1 MRKVALLFVLAVLVP
16 SVLLALLAA
25 RTLRDQQFVV
35 ERQQSLLYQTV
46 TDALA
51 KEIND
56 YVANQQRHFNELV
69 ENLVTNDQP
78 RAAAATFDDRLRTAW
93 PLAEVGFCVTLNGNL
108 LCPSPSARAQ
118 TRLFCLDNGGFL
130 ANRESV
136 EVYWNDY
143 TPKGVNQ
150 AGNRVGNQ
158 PAELPQQIFGSFQVN
173 ANRGDSAS
181 NAAAP
186 VVSNYFSNLKVQSR
200 KINPAQQ
207 GQQVIA
213 ANEPAASEQNAS
225 RVVSTE
231 AGFGQL
237 IGEAG
242 DGMLARFVQNKLRL
256 MFWHRLARDPQLVF
270 GAQLDLT
277 PIRTALVE
285 LLEARSTQN
294 IQGASASRKPKVAG
308 RKISALNV
316 VRNVTVELTNDS
328 SAISR
333 YGSGSPASLSPMIPE
348 ELCVVIIDDTAN
360 PAAFS
365 DVDLRA
371 KLGLSERT
379 KPGTLKPGA
388 SFLTNFRKQFKTDLK
403 RPFVATEIGEA
414 LPHWEVAA
422 YLKNPDALKQTALTI
437 RISLG
442 LLIALLLIA
451 MIVGSWLIV
460 NDLNRQMTL
469 ARQKTDFVS
478 NVSHE
483 LKTPLTSIRMF
494 SELLADGRV
503 SDVAK
508 QRSYLHIISAE
519 AARLTRL
526 INNVLDFARFE
537 RGEKKYNFQ
546 DCDLV
551 SVVRETAESYR
562 PHLENNG
569 FTLDCQLPPAPIK
582 VRGDADAL
590 AQVLVNLLSNAEKY
604 SHEPKQIAIQVARH
618 AAPLP
623 YTEVRV
629 LDRGLGVPHGCA
641 EKIFEN
647 FYRAHDSLASGI
659 QGSGLGLTLARQMA
673 RAHGGDVVYEPR
685 EGGGSCFTLRLPL
698 KTNTETEGI

>member
-1 MRKVALLFVLAVLVP
+1 MKKVPLLFVLAVLVP
-16 SVLLALLAA
+16 SVVLALLAA

-56 YVANQQRHFNELV
+56 YLADQQRQFNELV
-69 ENLVTNDQP
+69 ESLVTNPQP
-78 RAAAATFDDRLRTAW
+78 RAAAMTFDNQLRAAW

-108 LCPSPSARAQ
+108 LCPSPVARPE
-118 TRLFCLDNGGFL
+118 TRTFCLDNGGFL

-143 TPKGVNQ
+143 SGKGGNFLAQRGMNQ
-150 AGNRVGNQ
+150 
-158 PAELPQQIFGSFQVN
+158 QVE
-173 ANRGDSAS
+173 APEQVPAS
-181 NAAAP
+181 NLA
-186 VVSNYFSNLKVQSR
+186 SNVQPPATANYITNLKAQSR

-207 GQQVIA
+207 AQQIFAPNDA
-213 ANEPAASEQNAS
+213 ATDPNQS

-237 IGEAG
+237 IGEAA
-242 DGMLARFVQNKLRL
+242 DGMMARFVQNKLRL

-270 GAQLDLT
+270 GTQLDL
-277 PIRTALVE
+277 
-285 LLEARSTQN
+285 EAVKTGIGLIMEGKRKAPYVWRRSTELNSIVNDRAFAENPTVQLPDEICVMILDDN
-294 IQGASASRKPKVAG
+294 ANPVDISDRGIKLASSS
-308 RKISALNV
+308 SALPGV
-316 VRNVTVELTNDS
+316 K
-328 SAISR
+328 
-333 YGSGSPASLSPMIPE
+333 PAE
-348 ELCVVIIDDTAN
+348 
-360 PAAFS
+360 
-365 DVDLRA
+365 
-371 KLGLSERT
+371 
-379 KPGTLKPGA
+379 
-388 SFLTNFRKQFKTDLK
+388 SFLSYLRKTYKIELK
-403 RPFVATEIGEA
+403 RPFVASEIGEA

-422 YLKNPDALKQTALTI
+422 YLKNPDALKNAAFTI

-451 MIVGSWLIV
+451 MIVGSFLIV

-503 SDVAK
+503 QDEAK
-508 QRSYLHIISAE
+508 QRNYLHIISAE

-551 SVVRETAESYR
+551 GVVRDTAESYR

-569 FTLDCQLPPAPIK
+569 FTLACRLGDTPLK

-590 AQVLVNLLSNAEKY
+590 AQILVNLLSNAEKY
-604 SHEPKQIAIQVARH
+604 SGEAKQIEIEMCRH
-618 AAPLP
+618 DSPLP
-623 YTEVRV
+623 YAEVRV
-629 LDRGLGVPHGCA
+629 LDRGLGVPAGSE

-673 RAHGGDVVYEPR
+673 RAHGGDVVYQARP
-685 EGGGSCFTLRLPL
+685 GGGSCFALRLPVNSDSAAADVRRL
-698 KTNTETEGI
+698 